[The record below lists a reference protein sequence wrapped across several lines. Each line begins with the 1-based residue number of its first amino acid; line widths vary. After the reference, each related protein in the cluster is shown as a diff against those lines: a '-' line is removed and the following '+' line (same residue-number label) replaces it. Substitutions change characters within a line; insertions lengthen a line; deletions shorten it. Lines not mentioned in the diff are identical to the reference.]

1 VGLALVHSRAEL
13 GVEAPPVGV
22 EVHVSGGMP
31 GIAIVGL
38 PEAEVRESR
47 DRVRS
52 ALLNSGF
59 DIPSA
64 RFTVNLSPAD
74 LPKEGGRFDLPIA
87 LGILAAT
94 RQLPEEP
101 LIRHEFLG
109 ELALSGAVRAIRGA
123 LPAVLQA
130 RAAGRIAVVPGAN
143 AGEAGLLGDGS
154 ALAAAHLLDVVAH
167 LRGVRPLAPCVTAV
181 PATVDDVAMPD
192 LADVRGQLAARRA
205 LEVAAAGGHH
215 LLMVGPPGSGKTLL
229 ASRLPGILPPLNDE
243 EALQVAAVASVAGLE
258 LNPARFRARPFRA
271 PHHTASGVALAGG
284 GAHPRPGEV
293 SLAHH
298 GVLFLDELTEWSR
311 NVLEVLREPLESGHI
326 VISRAARQA
335 EFPARFQLVA
345 AMNPCPCGY
354 AGDPSGRCRCSP
366 DLIHRYRARV
376 SGPLLDRIDLL
387 IEVPRQPIRA
397 LSAASAPG
405 ESSASVRE
413 RVVAA
418 RARQLA
424 RQGKPNAALG
434 SRELEAHCRLDSAGL
449 RLVETA
455 VEKLRLSARAYHRIL
470 RVART
475 LADLSGSEQ
484 PDSAHLAEAIHYR
497 RLLGLAQPAAA

>member
-1 VGLALVHSRAEL
+1 V
-13 GVEAPPVGV
+13 
-22 EVHVSGGMP
+22 
-31 GIAIVGL
+31 
-38 PEAEVRESR
+38 
-47 DRVRS
+47 
-52 ALLNSGF
+52 
-59 DIPSA
+59 
-64 RFTVNLSPAD
+64 
-74 LPKEGGRFDLPIA
+74 
-87 LGILAAT
+87 
-94 RQLPEEP
+94 
-101 LIRHEFLG
+101 
-109 ELALSGAVRAIRGA
+109 AVI
-123 LPAVLQA
+123 
-130 RAAGRIAVVPGAN
+130 PGAN

-154 ALAAAHLLDVVAH
+154 ALSAAHLLDVVAH
-167 LRGVRPLAPCVTAV
+167 LRGIRPLASCLTPVPEAV
-181 PATVDDVAMPD
+181 MDAAMPD
-192 LADVRGQLAARRA
+192 LVDVRGQLAARRA

-229 ASRLPGILPPLNDE
+229 ASRLPGILPPLGDE
-243 EALQVAAVASVAGLE
+243 EALQVAAVASVAGLG
-258 LNPARFRARPFRA
+258 LDPARFRTRPFRA

-284 GAHPRPGEV
+284 GGHPRPGEV

-298 GVLFLDELTEWSR
+298 GVLFLDELTEWNRS
-311 NVLEVLREPLESGHI
+311 VLEVLREPLESGHI

-354 AGDPSGRCRCSP
+354 AGDPSGQCRCSP
-366 DLIHRYRARV
+366 DIVSRYRGRV

-397 LSAASAPG
+397 LSAASPPG
-405 ESSASVRE
+405 ESSASVRD

-434 SRELEAHCRLDSAGL
+434 SRELEARCRLDTAGQ

-475 LADLSGSEQ
+475 LADLSGAEQ
-484 PDSAHLAEAIHYR
+484 PDGAHLAEAISYR
-497 RLLGLAQPAAA
+497 RLIGLAQPAAA